1 LLDVDF
7 HGEEIIKWKGGCG
20 LPRIRR
26 GILWSGVDFHCEVW
40 TASLSCGFPWEE
52 ANFHNFF
59 NIKWSTSR
67 RKIL

>member
-40 TASLSCGFPWEE
+40 TAEP
-52 ANFHNFF
+52 
-59 NIKWSTSR
+59 
-67 RKIL
+67 